1 MTDIKERGDQMEE
14 ACGVFGIYA
23 QDESINVAEA
33 AYYGLFALQHRG
45 QESAGIAVA
54 DGKGIKHYR
63 NLGLVPEVFDEE
75 ILHGLTGRVSIGHV
89 RYSTFGSKDVINSQ
103 PLVARCKIGML
114 ALAHNGNLVNADALR
129 AQMEDDGAIFQ
140 TSVDTE
146 VILNLIARESSK
158 GLIEAVRSM
167 MEKVRGSY
175 ALVLLAKD
183 KLIGIRDPYG
193 IRPLCLGRVG
203 NSFVLASESCAL
215 DAVGAEFV
223 RDVQPGEIVV
233 IDAEGIHSM
242 HVKTPMRSRLCLFEF
257 VYFARPDSVIDG
269 INVYQSRVEA
279 GKRLAI
285 DDDVEADM
293 VIGVPDS
300 ALAAA
305 MGYAQQSGIPYGD
318 GLAKNRYV
326 GRTFIQ
332 PEQGMRELGV
342 RTKLNAL
349 TRNVRGKRLIL
360 VDDSIVRGTTSRKIV
375 EMLRTAGAKEVHMR
389 ISSPSVL
396 NPCYFGIDT
405 ATSEELIGHSRSAEE
420 ICRFIGADSLKFLS
434 LPDLLKT
441 VAGSGCQF
449 CTGCFDGD
457 YPIDPETGEMHG
469 MEAAKAR
476 PGGAA
481 ARVGLPLRGR
491 AADSRGADGVRA
503 GQHER
508 GRGAGHDAGAAGAAV
523 VGAVRA
529 VCGCAGRAVRD
540 AALHPGVSGWFP
552 FHRRGEDVRGV
563 CLTPVPDGYG
573 VSPPVR
579 GGGSGAG
586 AGAVRA
592 GGRIEGGRAGGGAAV

>member
-1 MTDIKERGDQMEE
+1 MCGIVGYVGVKQAAPILLSGLSKLEYRGYDSAGLAVRDEANEHIEVVKAKGRLKNLMEMTDSGNAVHGLCGIGHTRWATHGEPSTVNAHPQYTREKRVVIVHNGIIENYQEIKESLLKKGYTFASQTDTEV
-14 ACGVFGIYA
+14 AAALLDSYY
-23 QDESINVAEA
+23 AEA
-33 AYYGLFALQHRG
+33 A
-45 QESAGIAVA
+45 
-54 DGKGIKHYR
+54 K
-63 NLGLVPEVFDEE
+63 
-75 ILHGLTGRVSIGHV
+75 
-89 RYSTFGSKDVINSQ
+89 
-103 PLVARCKIGML
+103 
-114 ALAHNGNLVNADALR
+114 
-129 AQMEDDGAIFQ
+129 
-140 TSVDTE
+140 
-146 VILNLIARESSK
+146 RESDPRARA
-158 GLIEAVRSM
+158 LDAIRNTM
-167 MEKVRGSY
+167 IRVRGSY

-223 RDVQPGEIVV
+223 RDIQPGEIVV

-469 MEAAKAR
+469 ME
-476 PGGAA
+476 
-481 ARVGLPLRGR
+481 
-491 AADSRGADGVRA
+491 
-503 GQHER
+503 EE
-508 GRGAGHDAGAAGAAV
+508 HDYV
-523 VGAVRA
+523 
-529 VCGCAGRAVRD
+529 
-540 AALHPGVSGWFP
+540 
-552 FHRRGEDVRGV
+552 
-563 CLTPVPDGYG
+563 
-573 VSPPVR
+573 
-579 GGGSGAG
+579 
-586 AGAVRA
+586 
-592 GGRIEGGRAGGGAAV
+592 

>member
-75 ILHGLTGRVSIGHV
+75 ILHGLTGRISIGHV
-89 RYSTFGSKDVINSQ
+89 RYSTFGSKDVINAQ

-233 IDAEGIHSM
+233 IDAEGVHSM

-389 ISSPSVL
+389 SACPPIMYGCKYL
-396 NPCYFGIDT
+396 NFSR
-405 ATSEELIGHSRSAEE
+405 ATSDMELITRRTIMELEGEE
-420 ICRFIGADSLKFLS
+420 GFQHLEEYSDSTTERGKQLRQTICDKFQFASLEFQS
-434 LPDLLKT
+434 LEGVIK
-441 VAGSGCQF
+441 S
-449 CTGCFDGD
+449 
-457 YPIDPETGEMHG
+457 I
-469 MEAAKAR
+469 
-476 PGGAA
+476 
-481 ARVGLPLRGR
+481 GLPACKLCTYCWNGK
-491 AADSRGADGVRA
+491 G
-503 GQHER
+503 
-508 GRGAGHDAGAAGAAV
+508 
-523 VGAVRA
+523 
-529 VCGCAGRAVRD
+529 
-540 AALHPGVSGWFP
+540 
-552 FHRRGEDVRGV
+552 
-563 CLTPVPDGYG
+563 
-573 VSPPVR
+573 
-579 GGGSGAG
+579 
-586 AGAVRA
+586 
-592 GGRIEGGRAGGGAAV
+592 

>member
-75 ILHGLTGRVSIGHV
+75 ILHGLTGRISIGHV
-89 RYSTFGSKDVINSQ
+89 RYSTFGSKDVINAQ

-279 GKRLAI
+279 GKRLAKR
-285 DDDVEADM
+285 DDAR
-293 VIGVPDS
+293 S
-300 ALAAA
+300 L
-305 MGYAQQSGIPYGD
+305 
-318 GLAKNRYV
+318 
-326 GRTFIQ
+326 
-332 PEQGMRELGV
+332 RELRGQGASPGDI
-342 RTKLNAL
+342 RAL
-349 TRNVRGKRLIL
+349 
-360 VDDSIVRGTTSRKIV
+360 
-375 EMLRTAGAKEVHMR
+375 
-389 ISSPSVL
+389 
-396 NPCYFGIDT
+396 
-405 ATSEELIGHSRSAEE
+405 
-420 ICRFIGADSLKFLS
+420 
-434 LPDLLKT
+434 
-441 VAGSGCQF
+441 
-449 CTGCFDGD
+449 
-457 YPIDPETGEMHG
+457 
-469 MEAAKAR
+469 
-476 PGGAA
+476 
-481 ARVGLPLRGR
+481 VGL
-491 AADSRGADGVRA
+491 
-503 GQHER
+503 
-508 GRGAGHDAGAAGAAV
+508 
-523 VGAVRA
+523 
-529 VCGCAGRAVRD
+529 
-540 AALHPGVSGWFP
+540 
-552 FHRRGEDVRGV
+552 
-563 CLTPVPDGYG
+563 
-573 VSPPVR
+573 
-579 GGGSGAG
+579 
-586 AGAVRA
+586 
-592 GGRIEGGRAGGGAAV
+592 

>member
-75 ILHGLTGRVSIGHV
+75 ILHGLTGRISIGHV
-89 RYSTFGSKDVINSQ
+89 RYSTFGSKDVINAQ

-223 RDVQPGEIVV
+223 RDIQPGEIVV

-332 PEQGMRELGV
+332 PTQAMRQLGI
-342 RTKLNAL
+342 RLKLNPL
-349 TRNVRGKRLIL
+349 PSVISGKRLVVI
-360 VDDSIVRGTTSRKIV
+360 DDSIVRGNTSKKLI
-375 EMLRTAGAKEVHMR
+375 EMLRQAGATEVHMR
-389 ISSPSVL
+389 IVSPEVL
-396 NPCYFGIDT
+396 WPCFYGIDT
-405 ATSEELIGHSRSAEE
+405 DTRDQLIAANMTNEEMCEWM
-420 ICRFIGADSLKFLS
+420 GADSLAFISLPGLRES
-434 LPDLLKT
+434 LPD
-441 VAGSGCQF
+441 VREPSF
-449 CTGCFDGD
+449 CEACFSGD
-457 YPIDPETGEMHG
+457 YPVEIPPSTAKKSFMTKADF
-469 MEAAKAR
+469 AAEYARESEKAEKTQ
-476 PGGAA
+476 
-481 ARVGLPLRGR
+481 VTL
-491 AADSRGADGVRA
+491 
-503 GQHER
+503 
-508 GRGAGHDAGAAGAAV
+508 
-523 VGAVRA
+523 
-529 VCGCAGRAVRD
+529 
-540 AALHPGVSGWFP
+540 
-552 FHRRGEDVRGV
+552 
-563 CLTPVPDGYG
+563 
-573 VSPPVR
+573 
-579 GGGSGAG
+579 
-586 AGAVRA
+586 
-592 GGRIEGGRAGGGAAV
+592 

>member
-75 ILHGLTGRVSIGHV
+75 ILHGLTGRISIGHV
-89 RYSTFGSKDVINSQ
+89 RYSTFGSKDVINAQ

-146 VILNLIARESSK
+146 VILSLIARESSK
-158 GLIEAVRSM
+158 GLIEAIRSM

-175 ALVLLAKD
+175 ALVLLVKD

-193 IRPLCLGRVG
+193 IRPLCLGRIG

-360 VDDSIVRGTTSRKIV
+360 VDDSIVRGTTSDRIV
-375 EMLRTAGAKEVHMR
+375 KMLRDAGATEVHMR
-389 ISSPSVL
+389 VSSPPFL
-396 NPCYFGIDT
+396 YPCYFGTDVP
-405 ATSEELIGHSRSAEE
+405 AREQLIAYNRSIED
-420 ICRFIGADSLKFLS
+420 IRQILGADSLGYLRVERLS
-434 LPDLLKT
+434 EM
-441 VAGSGCQF
+441 VEGRGI
-449 CTGCFDGD
+449 CTGCFTGK
-457 YPIDPETGEMHG
+457 YP
-469 MEAAKAR
+469 ME
-476 PGGAA
+476 P
-481 ARVGLPLRGR
+481 PTE
-491 AADSRGADGVRA
+491 DI
-503 GQHER
+503 
-508 GRGAGHDAGAAGAAV
+508 
-523 VGAVRA
+523 
-529 VCGCAGRAVRD
+529 
-540 AALHPGVSGWFP
+540 
-552 FHRRGEDVRGV
+552 RGEYQR
-563 CLTPVPDGYG
+563 
-573 VSPPVR
+573 
-579 GGGSGAG
+579 
-586 AGAVRA
+586 
-592 GGRIEGGRAGGGAAV
+592 

>member
-1 MTDIKERGDQMEE
+1 MTEIKERGDRMEE

-23 QDESINVAEA
+23 QDEAINVAEA

-75 ILHGLTGRVSIGHV
+75 ILHGLTGHISIGHV
-89 RYSTFGSKDVINSQ
+89 RYSTFGGKDVINAQ

-129 AQMEDDGAIFQ
+129 SQMEDDGAIFQ
-140 TSVDTE
+140 TTVDTE
-146 VILNLIARESSK
+146 VILSLIARESSK

-203 NSFVLASESCAL
+203 SSFVLASESCAL

-233 IDAEGIHSM
+233 IDEEGIHST

-279 GKRLAI
+279 GKRLAVG
-285 DDDVEADM
+285 DDVQADM

-318 GLAKNRYV
+318 GLAKKPLCR
-326 GRTFIQ
+326 
-332 PEQGMRELGV
+332 PH
-342 RTKLNAL
+342 
-349 TRNVRGKRLIL
+349 
-360 VDDSIVRGTTSRKIV
+360 
-375 EMLRTAGAKEVHMR
+375 VH
-389 ISSPSVL
+389 P
-396 NPCYFGIDT
+396 
-405 ATSEELIGHSRSAEE
+405 
-420 ICRFIGADSLKFLS
+420 
-434 LPDLLKT
+434 
-441 VAGSGCQF
+441 
-449 CTGCFDGD
+449 
-457 YPIDPETGEMHG
+457 
-469 MEAAKAR
+469 
-476 PGGAA
+476 
-481 ARVGLPLRGR
+481 
-491 AADSRGADGVRA
+491 
-503 GQHER
+503 
-508 GRGAGHDAGAAGAAV
+508 
-523 VGAVRA
+523 
-529 VCGCAGRAVRD
+529 
-540 AALHPGVSGWFP
+540 
-552 FHRRGEDVRGV
+552 
-563 CLTPVPDGYG
+563 
-573 VSPPVR
+573 
-579 GGGSGAG
+579 AG
-586 AGAVRA
+586 AGDART
-592 GGRIEGGRAGGGAAV
+592 GRAHETQRADPQRARQAADFGG

>member
-14 ACGVFGIYA
+14 DCGVFGIYA
-23 QDESINVAEA
+23 QDEHINAAEA

-75 ILHGLTGRVSIGHV
+75 ILGGLKGKISIGHV
-89 RYSTFGSKDVINSQ
+89 RYSTFGGKDVINAQ

-114 ALAHNGNLVNADALR
+114 AVAHNGNLVNADALR
-129 AQMEDDGAIFQ
+129 SQMEEDGAIFQ
-140 TSVDTE
+140 TTVDTE
-146 VILNLIARESSK
+146 VILSLIARESSK
-158 GLIEAVRSM
+158 GLVDAIRSM
-167 MEKVRGSY
+167 MNVVRGSY

-183 KLIGIRDPYG
+183 KL

-233 IDAEGIHSM
+233 IDEDGIHSTR
-242 HVKTPMRSRLCLFEF
+242 VKTPMRSRLCLFEF

-279 GKRLAI
+279 GKRLAM

-405 ATSEELIGHSRSAEE
+405 ATSEELIGHGQPE
-420 ICRFIGADSLKFLS
+420 I
-434 LPDLLKT
+434 P
-441 VAGSGCQF
+441 VPAGSAQDGCGF
-449 CTGCFDGD
+449 GM
-457 YPIDPETGEMHG
+457 PILHG
-469 MEAAKAR
+469 M
-476 PGGAA
+476 
-481 ARVGLPLRGR
+481 L
-491 AADSRGADGVRA
+491 
-503 GQHER
+503 
-508 GRGAGHDAGAAGAAV
+508 
-523 VGAVRA
+523 
-529 VCGCAGRAVRD
+529 
-540 AALHPGVSGWFP
+540 
-552 FHRRGEDVRGV
+552 
-563 CLTPVPDGYG
+563 
-573 VSPPVR
+573 
-579 GGGSGAG
+579 
-586 AGAVRA
+586 
-592 GGRIEGGRAGGGAAV
+592 

>member
-75 ILHGLTGRVSIGHV
+75 ILHGLTGRISIGHV

-146 VILNLIARESSK
+146 VILSLIARESSM
-158 GLIEAVRSM
+158 GLIEAIRSM

-233 IDAEGIHSM
+233 IDAEGVHSM

-318 GLAKNRYV
+318 GLAGDRYV

-360 VDDSIVRGTTSRKIV
+360 VDDSIVRGTTSGKIV
-375 EMLRTAGAKEVHMR
+375 EMLRTAGAKEVQL
-389 ISSPSVL
+389 S
-396 NPCYFGIDT
+396 FG
-405 ATSEELIGHSRSAEE
+405 
-420 ICRFIGADSLKFLS
+420 
-434 LPDLLKT
+434 
-441 VAGSGCQF
+441 
-449 CTGCFDGD
+449 
-457 YPIDPETGEMHG
+457 
-469 MEAAKAR
+469 
-476 PGGAA
+476 
-481 ARVGLPLRGR
+481 
-491 AADSRGADGVRA
+491 
-503 GQHER
+503 
-508 GRGAGHDAGAAGAAV
+508 
-523 VGAVRA
+523 
-529 VCGCAGRAVRD
+529 
-540 AALHPGVSGWFP
+540 
-552 FHRRGEDVRGV
+552 
-563 CLTPVPDGYG
+563 
-573 VSPPVR
+573 
-579 GGGSGAG
+579 
-586 AGAVRA
+586 
-592 GGRIEGGRAGGGAAV
+592 

>member
-75 ILHGLTGRVSIGHV
+75 ILHGLTGRISIGHV

-223 RDVQPGEIVV
+223 RDVQPGEIIV

-360 VDDSIVRGTTSRKIV
+360 VDDSIVRGTTSGRIV
-375 EMLRTAGAKEVHMR
+375 QLLREAGAKEIHMR
-389 ISSPSVL
+389 ISAPPFL
-396 NPCYFGIDT
+396 HPCYYGTDIDSREHLIACHHT
-405 ATSEELIGHSRSAEE
+405 VAEIGEIIGVDSLGYLPLENLRDLCGSEEYCSA
-420 ICRFIGADSLKFLS
+420 
-434 LPDLLKT
+434 
-441 VAGSGCQF
+441 
-449 CTGCFDGD
+449 CFDGD
-457 YPIDPETGEMHG
+457 YPTSIPEDTRKDQFEQKLSQR
-469 MEAAKAR
+469 KAGKN
-476 PGGAA
+476 P
-481 ARVGLPLRGR
+481 
-491 AADSRGADGVRA
+491 
-503 GQHER
+503 
-508 GRGAGHDAGAAGAAV
+508 
-523 VGAVRA
+523 
-529 VCGCAGRAVRD
+529 
-540 AALHPGVSGWFP
+540 
-552 FHRRGEDVRGV
+552 
-563 CLTPVPDGYG
+563 
-573 VSPPVR
+573 
-579 GGGSGAG
+579 
-586 AGAVRA
+586 
-592 GGRIEGGRAGGGAAV
+592 